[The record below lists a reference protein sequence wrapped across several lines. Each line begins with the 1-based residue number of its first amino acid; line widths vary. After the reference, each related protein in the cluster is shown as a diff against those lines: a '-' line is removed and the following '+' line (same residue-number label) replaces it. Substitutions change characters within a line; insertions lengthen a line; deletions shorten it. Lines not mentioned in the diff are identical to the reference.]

1 MSGLIYIHFRWF
13 IAEDAATKSLAL
25 DKGNIKSLF
34 RRAKARKMQGN
45 LGGAAKGGSTLVA
58 FE

>member
-1 MSGLIYIHFRWF
+1 VGLYIHCRWF
-13 IAEDAATKSLAL
+13 IAEDAASKSLAL

-34 RRAKARKMQGN
+34 RRAKARKMRGN
-45 LGGAAKGGSTLVA
+45 LDGAAKGGSALVV